1 MDGSVRLVEF
11 GTGLNGA
18 SGIGARP
25 LICAAGGIKHGK
37 YVKCLAW
44 SPSAPLLATGSAD
57 GAVQLTKVLGQ
68 PEDRGNTS
76 EIRLENVRTMHLPG
90 AIEAMCFLDNGN
102 TLVCYARE
110 TPYLSYFDLTDEC
123 KQTKYNVNEAVKG
136 FEDHVSFAIMHLV
149 PSPNEKHLAA
159 ATDTHRNIIFK
170 AGSSKQVR
178 NLYGMYE
185 VIDHS
190 HFALAVLCC
199 ALSQPF
205 SNIWQPYCSSGHK
218 NDGFSQ
224 PKIAWSQTGQY
235 LFGNTQEDSS
245 ICVWDIAS
253 SSIVKRIDRSTGGHS
268 GQIRDMF
275 GSPTSDTIVTAS
287 YDKTVKVWLCTM
299 C

>member
-178 NLYGMYE
+178 NLYG
-185 VIDHS
+185 
-190 HFALAVLCC
+190 
-199 ALSQPF
+199 
-205 SNIWQPYCSSGHK
+205 HK